1 MESCSFLNAMNM
13 AKDLRTEWVPT
24 ELRGIPNFSGPVIS
38 TTFFNVL
45 VIADDVIQMFYLYQI
60 GDKC

>member
-13 AKDLRTEWVPT
+13 AKDVRTEWAPT

-45 VIADDVIQMFYLYQI
+45 VIADDVI
-60 GDKC
+60 